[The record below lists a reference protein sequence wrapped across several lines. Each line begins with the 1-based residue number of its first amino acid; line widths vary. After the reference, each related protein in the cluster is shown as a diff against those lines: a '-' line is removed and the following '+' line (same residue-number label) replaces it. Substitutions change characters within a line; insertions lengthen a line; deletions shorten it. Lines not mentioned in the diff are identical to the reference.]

1 MIFGYLN
8 RKRIKKLE
16 ERLDKVNEFN
26 RATLDDLK
34 TIRDRIVEIEK
45 FYATDF
51 KGLENRLKKNVSNE
65 IKSYLSQVNK
75 EISKK
80 IDNLSKLISNKPIF

>member
-51 KGLENRLKKNVSNE
+51 KGLENR
-65 IKSYLSQVNK
+65 
-75 EISKK
+75 
-80 IDNLSKLISNKPIF
+80 

>member
-65 IKSYLSQVNK
+65 IKSYLSQINK